1 MRRGGSRG
9 EGGCQCERGGDAERH
24 GCAHVVV
31 LSDVGRLSGCQWENE
46 WENEWENVSSAV
58 RPTTPVA
65 RILPHAFCRGRLE
78 RRRPAP
84 ICCRTEPRPPRV
96 GICRRPERTRV
107 GKGKDV

>member
-1 MRRGGSRG
+1 MIWGFVFFLSSRR
-9 EGGCQCERGGDAERH
+9 RH
-24 GCAHVVV
+24 TSCALVTGVQTCALPISHVVV

-78 RRRPAP
+78 RRRPDP
-84 ICCRTEPRPPRV
+84 ICCRTEPREPRV
-96 GICRRPERTRV
+96 GI
-107 GKGKDV
+107 